1 MQLLKRNFGAHPGM
15 LEDEEN
21 MTPEQIRQH
30 DQTPMVYICAT
41 MWHEN
46 ETEMMLMLKS
56 IFK

>member
-1 MQLLKRNFGAHPGM
+1 MQVYRKESKSLNSVQI
-15 LEDEEN
+15 EET
-21 MTPEQIRQH
+21 MTSQFMRRR
-30 DQTPMVYICAT
+30 DQTPKVYICAT